1 MAFINHS
8 QLTISYVSGNH
19 CKIINICLLVL
30 FIFISNYQK
39 RFCPPIYSSFLTLLE
54 SKRTITTILFYVCM
68 SSDMFLPI
76 CKYCTQLIYIWY
88 IYVAL
93 LFCFVIFYYP
103 LIINLH
109 TKTKTEKKMKQKQ
122 KNKPLEGFGEERRVL
137 NIKDLVNNIYQYL

>member
-54 SKRTITTILFYVCM
+54 RKRTITTISFQILVGYGYDLEE
-68 SSDMFLPI
+68 SPD
-76 CKYCTQLIYIWY
+76 WY
-88 IYVAL
+88 
-93 LFCFVIFYYP
+93 
-103 LIINLH
+103 
-109 TKTKTEKKMKQKQ
+109 K
-122 KNKPLEGFGEERRVL
+122 LEWE
-137 NIKDLVNNIYQYL
+137 NSK